1 MYTWIESFLTGRLQA
16 VVVDGVKSAFEEVKS
31 GVPQVT
37 VLGPAFFILYVIDM
51 VLTVKNLKS
60 LTFADDTKLIKVI
73 TYPLCKALLEADLY
87 NVTQWSIANNMLL
100 HEDKFVVM
108 NYCLNTSSLLRNLPF
123 TAETRQYSTSEIVP
137 LHTRPWSLLG

>member
-31 GVPQVT
+31 GVPQGT

-51 VLTVKNLKS
+51 VLTVKNSKS

-73 TYPLCKALLEADLY
+73 TYLLCKALLEADLY
-87 NVTQWSIANNMLL
+87 NITEWSIANKEITCSFTRTSLFFCCHELL
-100 HEDKFVVM
+100 PQHIESAAELTIHGRDKAVL
-108 NYCLNTSSLLRNLPF
+108 YL
-123 TAETRQYSTSEIVP
+123 
-137 LHTRPWSLLG
+137 